1 MFKQKIFWREIE
13 GKMTAEKDH
22 TSHLEIVNRSSK
34 EEKYAPPLPSLYKE
48 IKTNNII
55 KTNHGNN

>member
-1 MFKQKIFWREIE
+1 
-13 GKMTAEKDH
+13 MTAEKDH
-22 TSHLEIVNRSSK
+22 ASHLEIVNRSSK

>member
-1 MFKQKIFWREIE
+1 MFWRKIE

>member
-1 MFKQKIFWREIE
+1 MI
-13 GKMTAEKDH
+13 AEKDH
-22 TSHLEIVNRSSK
+22 VARLGIANRSSK
-34 EEKYAPPLPSLYKE
+34 EEKYAHPLPSLYKE

>member
-1 MFKQKIFWREIE
+1 
-13 GKMTAEKDH
+13 MTAEKDH
-22 TSHLEIVNRSSK
+22 ASHLEIANRSNK